1 MNDQNRPAGRVLRNL
16 RHGGQVLPDDAPDAE
31 ETADS
36 FESVSVLSSAVP
48 GEELQGLE
56 LEEVSTP
63 FDYLFDDLAAQFPAQ
78 HLPGEPAAVT
88 AALKGLGEALAE
100 AEPAPGDQLQATGN
114 STIPSV
120 YTYWGQFIDHDLT
133 ANTDRQNTV
142 TDLTAADLTPLH
154 PDVVRRDLRNL
165 RQPALDLDS
174 VYGDGPTFEGGPAT
188 AAADMYDGIA
198 LRLSEVTVTDDQG
211 NPLRG
216 DPIPPVGDN
225 LRDLPRDSEQELP
238 EDKAVA
244 LIGDGRND
252 ENLIVAQFHVAFLRF
267 HNAVLE
273 STRSTPGYPRDD
285 RELFGRVRDLVR
297 WHHQWLV
304 VHDYLKTVTLPGV
317 VDKVLLGGNRQFRPR
332 YGEVYMP
339 LEFSVAAYRFGH
351 TMVRGFYD
359 FNRNFGRKNG
369 GRGVVIPFAPFG
381 LIFAFTGSARPEPF
395 NGGGTTVLPARWVIE
410 WDRFVDKGDSLPDH
424 FARKIDTQLAPPLFD
439 MINQITKD
447 DDALPEPVKDI
458 LKSLA
463 VRNLLRGYHLAI
475 PTGQAVAGAL
485 GVAPLT
491 EEELQRGNS
500 DAVNAALT
508 TGGFLEA
515 TPLWFYILKEAEVR
529 ANGNS
534 LGEVG
539 SRIVVETIIG
549 QLRADPDSYLN
560 QDPGWS
566 PEQGMLLPD
575 DEPIVTIKDLFRYA
589 GLLPDPV

>member
-1 MNDQNRPAGRVLRNL
+1 MNNQQRPDGRVLRNL
-16 RHGGQVLPDDAPDAE
+16 RHGGQILPDDAPNAE
-31 ETADS
+31 ETADN

-48 GEELQGLE
+48 GEDLQGLE
-56 LEEVSTP
+56 LAEVSTP

-88 AALKGLGEALAE
+88 AALKRLGEALAE
-100 AEPAPGDQLQATGN
+100 PAPPRGEELQTTGN
-114 STIPSV
+114 STIPAV
-120 YTYWGQFIDHDLT
+120 YTYWGQFIDHDIT

-165 RQPALDLDS
+165 RLPALDLDS
-174 VYGDGPTFEGGPAT
+174 VYGDGPTFDGGPET

-198 LRLSEVTVTDDQG
+198 LRLSEVAEG
-211 NPLRG
+211 EG
-216 DPIPPVGDN
+216 IPGEHIPTLGDN

-273 STRSTPGYPRDD
+273 WARYNAGYPQDD
-285 RELFGRVRDLVR
+285 QELFDRVRDLVR
-297 WHHQWLV
+297 WHYQWLV
-304 VHDYLKTVTLPGV
+304 VHDYLKTVTLPGI
-317 VDKVLLGGNRQFRPR
+317 VDKVLLGGNKHYQPR
-332 YGEVYMP
+332 YGEDYMP

-359 FNRNFGRKNG
+359 YNRNFGRNDG
-369 GRGVVIPFAPFG
+369 GRGVVIPFASFE

-395 NGGGTTVLPARWVIE
+395 AGRGTTVLPFNWVIE

-447 DDALPEPVKDI
+447 DEALP
-458 LKSLA
+458 
-463 VRNLLRGYHLAI
+463 
-475 PTGQAVAGAL
+475 
-485 GVAPLT
+485 
-491 EEELQRGNS
+491 
-500 DAVNAALT
+500 
-508 TGGFLEA
+508 
-515 TPLWFYILKEAEVR
+515 
-529 ANGNS
+529 
-534 LGEVG
+534 
-539 SRIVVETIIG
+539 
-549 QLRADPDSYLN
+549 
-560 QDPGWS
+560 
-566 PEQGMLLPD
+566 
-575 DEPIVTIKDLFRYA
+575 
-589 GLLPDPV
+589 

>member
-1 MNDQNRPAGRVLRNL
+1 MTSQQRSAGRVLRNI
-16 RHGGQVLPDDAPDAE
+16 RHGGQILPDDAPDAE
-31 ETADS
+31 PTTDKLE
-36 FESVSVLSSAVP
+36 EVSLLSSVVADRS
-48 GEELQGLE
+48 LE
-56 LEEVSTP
+56 GQRLAEVSTP
-63 FDYLFDDLAAQFPAQ
+63 FNYLFDDLAAQFPAQ

-88 AALKGLGEALAE
+88 AALKKLGEALAE
-100 AEPAPGDQLQATGN
+100 PAPPRGEELQTTGN
-114 STIPSV
+114 STIPAV
-120 YTYWGQFIDHDLT
+120 YTYWGQFIDHDIT
-133 ANTDRQNTV
+133 ANTDRQNSV
-142 TDLTAADLTPLH
+142 TDLTAEDLTPLE
-154 PDVVRRDLRNL
+154 PEVVRRDLRNL
-165 RQPALDLDS
+165 REPALNLDS
-174 VYGDGPTFEGGPAT
+174 VYGDGPTFEGGPET

-198 LRLSEVTVTDDQG
+198 LRLSEVAEG
-211 NPLRG
+211 EG
-216 DPIPPVGDN
+216 IPGEHIPTLGDN

-273 STRSTPGYPRDD
+273 WARYNAGYPQDD
-285 RELFGRVRDLVR
+285 QELFDRVRNLVR
-297 WHHQWLV
+297 WHYQWLV
-304 VHDYLKTVTLPGV
+304 VHDYLKTVTLPGI
-317 VDKVLLGGNRQFRPR
+317 VDKVLLGGNKHYQPR

-359 FNRNFGRKNG
+359 YNRNFGRNKDG
-369 GRGVVIPFAPFG
+369 GRGVVIPFAPFE

-395 NGGGTTVLPARWVIE
+395 NGRGTTVLPFNWVIE
-410 WDRFVDKGDSLPDH
+410 WDRFVDKGDSLADH

-447 DDALPEPVKDI
+447 DEALPEAIQNI
-458 LKSLA
+458 LKRLA
-463 VRNLLRGYHLAI
+463 VRNLLRGYHLAL
-475 PTGQAVAGAL
+475 PTGQAVASAL
-485 GVAPLT
+485 GVTPLT
-491 EEELQRGNS
+491 EEQLQRGNS
-500 DAVNAALT
+500 DAVNDALT
-508 TGGFLEA
+508 DGDFLQA

-560 QDPGWS
+560 QDPVWS
-566 PEQGMLLPD
+566 PEHGVLLPD
-575 DEPIVTIKDLFRYA
+575 DEPIVTIKDLFRFA
-589 GLLPDPV
+589 GLLPTDLS